1 MPHGAWKRGHRAWRV
16 LGQVGHPASWSGAG
30 SQPDFLPGVHA
41 GFSPLSA
48 PHIILA
54 AFSMMEELMGKG
66 STSFTYLR
74 RDAFNLPA
82 CGLPS
87 RMTSSP
93 NGCEGARG
101 AIFPADMT
109 PCSGQGAGDAHS
121 MQRQGIPRWSSY
133 AQGTSSCTTLPCLL
147 PWARH
152 RGLAP
157 GVKGFL
163 FAFLES

>member
-1 MPHGAWKRGHRAWRV
+1 MGPGRGDTELGESWGRWGTQPR
-16 LGQVGHPASWSGAG
+16 GQVLEVSLTSCPESTPAS
-30 SQPDFLPGVHA
+30 PPI
-41 GFSPLSA
+41 SA

-66 STSFTYLR
+66 STSFTHLR

-82 CGLPS
+82 RGLPS

-93 NGCEGARG
+93 NGCEGALG

-121 MQRQGIPRWSSY
+121 TQRQGIPRWSSY